1 MAGQLDIPLIF
12 YGDAPGDYGR
22 KVTQNVKMVSI
33 DEPIKSQKGFDL
45 DPLKNK
51 KFNDVYLGG
60 KKVQEYLDEGLS
72 LNDLLSYMPLD
83 PQISKDKKLQFHFF
97 GYYLRFVPQENFY
110 FATEKTDF
118 MPNPVRTEGTYQK
131 YQSIDDKLDGFFFY
145 TRYIKFSVGRTMMDS
160 AMEIRNGHITKKEGL
175 DLIKKFDGEYPAK
188 YEKEFCDYIG
198 IKKEELSNLID
209 KFRPEHIWTKRSNH
223 WILKNSCEDYFKN
236 L

>member
-1 MAGQLDIPLIF
+1 
-12 YGDAPGDYGR
+12 
-22 KVTQNVKMVSI
+22 
-33 DEPIKSQKGFDL
+33 
-45 DPLKNK
+45 
-51 KFNDVYLGG
+51 
-60 KKVQEYLDEGLS
+60 
-72 LNDLLSYMPLD
+72 
-83 PQISKDKKLQFHFF
+83 
-97 GYYLRFVPQENFY
+97 
-110 FATEKTDF
+110 